1 MDSGTFRKAL
11 RAVLLSI
18 AALVAVALA
27 ALAIVVAVLAAGRA
41 ADRRDQ
47 AARLEAFRAEPP
59 GIAPSLGADLEIPDS
74 LPFTRLRLLATHNSY
89 RAAGTWLGLFLVGLV
104 EPEWPAKLAYAHRPL
119 RDQLDSGIRSFELDL
134 RPKGLGF
141 VLSHVPLVDQRSA
154 APDFALALEELALW
168 SDRNPGHLPI
178 VVIVEAKDDYA
189 FLDPGLGPWDLAA
202 FGRLDA
208 ALREGLGP
216 RLYGPDQFR
225 GDRADLPT
233 ARALDGW
240 PTVGELRGRIVFV
253 LHEGERFRKVYTSDR
268 AALEGASLFTCAP
281 SDAPDSAGFA
291 ILNDPT
297 DLASIKD
304 ALREG
309 LVVRTRADAD
319 LESSPGRLEAALAS
333 FAQIVSTDFP
343 PYAPAPDGY
352 YASLPGGAY
361 ADSGGGPVRGD

>member
-1 MDSGTFRKAL
+1 MDTGTFRKTL
-11 RAVLLSI
+11 RAILLSL
-18 AALVAVALA
+18 AGLVAAALA

-47 AARLEAFRAEPP
+47 NARLASYRAEAPAA
-59 GIAPSLGADLEIPDS
+59 APSLAADLEIPDS
-74 LPFTRLRLLATHNSY
+74 TDFPRLRLLATHNSY
-89 RAAGTWLGLFLVGLV
+89 RAAGTRLGLFLVGLV

-119 RDQLDSGIRSFELDL
+119 REQLDSGVRSFEFDL
-134 RPKGLGF
+134 RPKGRGF
-141 VLSHVPLVDQRSA
+141 VLSHVPLVDQRSV

-168 SDRNPGHLPI
+168 SDRNPGHLPL

-208 ALREGLGP
+208 ALREGLGD
-216 RLYGPDQFR
+216 RLYGPDEFR
-225 GDRADLPT
+225 GERADLPG

-240 PTVGELRGRIVFV
+240 PSVGELRGRILFV
-253 LHEGERFRKVYTSDR
+253 LHEDERFRSIYTRDR

-281 SDAPDSAGFA
+281 ADAPDSAGFA
-291 ILNDPT
+291 ILNEAT
-297 DLASIKD
+297 DLASIKG

-309 LVVRTRADAD
+309 LIVRTRADAD
-319 LESSPGRLEAALAS
+319 LETSPGRLEAALVS
-333 FAQIVSTDFP
+333 FAQLVSTDFP

-352 YASLPGGAY
+352 FASLPGGAY